1 MIVALHCDS
10 WRSNG
15 VAIQVQVLSVAERRQ
30 RNARVLLHLRRET
43 RSVKGGAGKGAGRGK
58 HAAAK
63 SGAVRTSATR
73 KAGPKKTARK
83 TTTRSGD
90 K

>member
-1 MIVALHCDS
+1 MAKQQ
-10 WRSNG
+10 RSG
-15 VAIQVQVLSVAERRQ
+15 DTGPGSMGRGTPAKKRTKSPA
-30 RNARVLLHLRRET
+30 AAPGA
-43 RSVKGGAGKGAGRGK
+43 RSVKGGPTKGAGRGK
-58 HAAAK
+58 HAATR
-63 SGAVRTSATR
+63 SQGVRTRATR

>member
-1 MIVALHCDS
+1 MGQKNHGG
-10 WRSNG
+10 RG
-15 VAIQVQVLSVAERRQ
+15 TG
-30 RNARVLLHLRRET
+30 ET
-43 RSVKGGAGKGAGRGK
+43 KGTPPKKRTQSPAPAPGTESVKSGPGKGSGRGK
-58 HAAAK
+58 HSAAK
-63 SGAVRTSATR
+63 SQSVRTGATR